1 MSDNLNDEKIE
12 KLTVLEG
19 TMKKEGII
27 IETDKIYKIIIVP
40 ENGTKSEQNMSELR
54 TFVYPVDDFE
64 NKIKSSKTAYLV
76 DSSNFWHNGVHFS
89 AEEEV
94 KNIYESQVVAMRLEK
109 SYEDTYI

>member
-40 ENGTKSEQNMSELR
+40 ENRTKSE
-54 TFVYPVDDFE
+54 
-64 NKIKSSKTAYLV
+64 
-76 DSSNFWHNGVHFS
+76 
-89 AEEEV
+89 
-94 KNIYESQVVAMRLEK
+94 
-109 SYEDTYI
+109 